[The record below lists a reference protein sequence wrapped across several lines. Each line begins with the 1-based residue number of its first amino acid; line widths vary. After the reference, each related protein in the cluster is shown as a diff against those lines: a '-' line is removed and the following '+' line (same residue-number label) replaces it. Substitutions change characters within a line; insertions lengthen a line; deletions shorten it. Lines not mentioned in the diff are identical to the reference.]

1 MGMLCGHVLK
11 VMDFLGMT
19 EIPQK
24 HIVKRWTRDARD
36 ILPEHLQHYQRDK
49 IGATTLTFRHNR
61 MYVQALELVRLGD
74 ASVEAY
80 ETLMALFNQAL
91 VVMTPFDMARDGL
104 GLEDR
109 VHSKGQP
116 NGGTVQGPCNADQED
131 RNSVQSNPLAGL
143 APPAKKKKSG
153 RPTNGR
159 DKAPYEG
166 MTKRSRFCSICKVKG
181 HKRTTCPQR
190 GDAPKM
196 PRKEAKCSNCG
207 VVGHRK
213 NTCDRSAGQGGDV
226 EMV

>member
-1 MGMLCGHVLK
+1 
-11 VMDFLGMT
+11 
-19 EIPQK
+19 
-24 HIVKRWTRDARD
+24 
-36 ILPEHLQHYQRDK
+36 
-49 IGATTLTFRHNR
+49 

-80 ETLMALFNQAL
+80 ETLMDLFSQAL

-109 VHSKGQP
+109 VNNKGQL
-116 NGGTVQGPCNADQED
+116 NGGEVQVQCIEDQED
-131 RNSVQSNPLAGL
+131 RISGCSNPLVGL
-143 APPAKKKKSG
+143 APPAKKAG

-166 MTKRSRFCSICKVKG
+166 MTKRSRFCSTCKTKG

-190 GDAPKM
+190 GDAPKV
-196 PRKEAKCSNCG
+196 PRKESKCSNCG

-213 NTCDRSAGQGGDV
+213 NTCDRAAAKVLLLMSCRV
-226 EMV
+226 YRSL